1 MTASKLEQKVLR
13 KVSAHLD
20 LAITTVAN
28 FGNQLQPQVNAFDS
42 HSDHP
47 LAVARVEIAIA
58 QEWLKAL
65 WKEDET

>member
-1 MTASKLEQKVLR
+1 
-13 KVSAHLD
+13 
-20 LAITTVAN
+20 VAN
-28 FGNQLQPQVNAFDS
+28 FGNKLQPQVNAFDS

-47 LAVARVEIAIA
+47 LAVARLEIAIA